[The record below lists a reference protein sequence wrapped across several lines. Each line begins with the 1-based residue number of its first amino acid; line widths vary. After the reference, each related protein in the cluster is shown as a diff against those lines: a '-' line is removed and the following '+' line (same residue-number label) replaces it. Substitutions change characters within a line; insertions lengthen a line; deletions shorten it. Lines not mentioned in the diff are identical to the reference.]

1 MTDCRTQIHR
11 TESVASPD
19 VDGAGRAFA
28 PGNIRTGN
36 ALIACQP
43 PVTAQDLR
51 QPLSARA
58 IFRQWLPAV
67 LLVGAMVSMTGCR
80 SLRPSDGEGLFAKN
94 DLLSTKGIRGPL
106 ERALSGE
113 DDVLTRGARFSEAG
127 QRRADAARKL
137 FDEKKY
143 AEALTRYKAIAK
155 KYPESSAGEEAWF
168 RIGECHFA
176 MGEFPAAQDAY
187 DKLFVDYPSTKYVA
201 DSSRRLFTIAR
212 TWLEITDP
220 AGQSQIK
227 TVSQENEIEGPKPE
241 SSASDPSV
249 KYGLIPNFLDKS
261 RPVFDTKGRA
271 RNALKSIWLND
282 PTGPLAD
289 DALMLTASYYMR
301 RENYIEADRYF
312 EILREEYP
320 DSPHLEDA
328 FVLGSHVK
336 QLSYRGPFYDGT
348 SLASASNLKE
358 RTLQLFPDSEDRQ
371 QIRKDLQR
379 LHLLEAQRAWSRVDF
394 YRRKDNPRAVAIQCM
409 QVITEFPQ
417 TRYAEMARTEIRRIN
432 PAAVRGLPG
441 VAEFMQSLPSARESA
456 TETPDSSPSESR
468 VKSVSASGTQS
479 PVSRL

>member
-1 MTDCRTQIHR
+1 MFESGTVFRTWLAVVFC
-11 TESVASPD
+11 VA
-19 VDGAGRAFA
+19 
-28 PGNIRTGN
+28 
-36 ALIACQP
+36 ALG
-43 PVTAQDLR
+43 
-51 QPLSARA
+51 SAA
-58 IFRQWLPAV
+58 
-67 LLVGAMVSMTGCR
+67 GCR
-80 SLRPSDGEGLFAKN
+80 SLRPSDGEGLFASN

-106 ERALSGE
+106 ERAMSGE

-143 AEALTRYKAIAK
+143 PEALKRYKAIAK

-168 RIGECHFA
+168 RMGECHFA
-176 MGEFPAAQDAY
+176 MGELPAAQDAY

-201 DSSRRLFTIAR
+201 DTSRRLFTIAS
-212 TWLEITDP
+212 TWLEVTDSV
-220 AGQSQIK
+220 GQSQIK
-227 TVSQENEIEGPKPE
+227 TVSQQNEIDGPKPV
-241 SSASDPSV
+241 SSSRDPSV
-249 KYGLIPNFLDKS
+249 KYGLIPNFFDKS
-261 RPVFDTKGRA
+261 RPMLDTKGRA

-301 RENYIEADRYF
+301 RDNYIEADRYF

-336 QLSYRGPFYDGT
+336 QMSYRGPFYDGA
-348 SLASASNLKE
+348 SLVSATNLKE
-358 RTLQLFPDSEDRQ
+358 RTLQLFPNSEDRQ

-409 QVITEFPQ
+409 QVITDFPE
-417 TRYAEMARTEIRRIN
+417 TRYAELARTEIRRIN
-432 PAAVRGLPG
+432 PAVVRGLPG
-441 VAEFMQSLPSARESA
+441 VADFMQSLPPASESL
-456 TETPDSSPSESR
+456 ELSPSDSP
-468 VKSVSASGTQS
+468 VKSVSTSGNPP
-479 PVSRL
+479 PVSRF

>member
-1 MTDCRTQIHR
+1 MTNCRTQ
-11 TESVASPD
+11 TNQAESVTSSEVIEECGP
-19 VDGAGRAFA
+19 R
-28 PGNIRTGN
+28 PSMRTI
-36 ALIACQP
+36 LQ
-43 PVTAQDLR
+43 R
-51 QPLSARA
+51 
-58 IFRQWLPAV
+58 WLPAV
-67 LLVGAMVSMTGCR
+67 LLAAVFVSMTGCR
-80 SLRPSDGEGLFAKN
+80 SFRPSDGEGLFAN
-94 DLLSTKGIRGPL
+94 SDLLSTKGIRGPL

-113 DDVLTRGARFSEAG
+113 DDVLTRGARYSEVG

-137 FDEKKY
+137 FDEQKY
-143 AEALTRYKAIAK
+143 PEALKRYKAIAK
-155 KYPESSAGEEAWF
+155 KYPESSVGEEAWF

-176 MGEFPAAQDAY
+176 MREFPAAQDAY

-201 DSSRRLFTIAR
+201 DASRRLFTIAR

-227 TVSQENEIEGPKPE
+227 TVSQENEIEGPEPV
-241 SSASDPSV
+241 SSSRDPRV
-249 KYGLIPNFLDKS
+249 KYGLIPNFLDKT

-301 RENYIEADRYF
+301 RDNYIEADRYF

-348 SLASASNLKE
+348 SLVSASNLKE
-358 RTLQLFPDSEDRQ
+358 RTLQLFPNSKDRQ

-394 YRRKDNPRAVAIQCM
+394 YRRKDNPRAVAIKCM
-409 QVITEFPQ
+409 QVITDFPETQ
-417 TRYAEMARTEIRRIN
+417 YAEMARTEIRRIN
-432 PAAVRGLPG
+432 PAVVRGLPG
-441 VAEFMQSLPSARESA
+441 VAEFMQSLPAASEPA
-456 TETPDSSPSESR
+456 TETPDLSPFDSP
-468 VKSVSASGTQS
+468 VKSVSASGDQS
-479 PVSRL
+479 PFSRL